1 MNKFMRILVFFDLP
15 VATKTERRVATQ
27 FRNFLLKDGYHMVQ
41 FSVYSRVCNGR
52 DAVQKHK
59 ERIYKNVPDNGS
71 VRLMVIT
78 EKQYEA
84 VEILVGKKAQDD
96 TPAAYEQLTIY

>member
-1 MNKFMRILVFFDLP
+1 
-15 VATKTERRVATQ
+15 
-27 FRNFLLKDGYHMVQ
+27 MVQ

-84 VEILVGKKAQDD
+84 VEILVGKRHKMILRQRMNN
-96 TPAAYEQLTIY
+96 

>member
-1 MNKFMRILVFFDLP
+1 MRILVFFDLP
-15 VATKTERRVATQ
+15 VTTKTERRVATQ

>member
-1 MNKFMRILVFFDLP
+1 MRILVFFDLP